1 MLTVRATK
9 IGQHSLTLS
18 SYVKVGLG
26 KVCVCQITVLK
37 HSYRCI
43 LVASVVV
50 LYLSHWLCFG
60 YTKEGSGNIMKAEV
74 ETDGAKLLK
83 RHWSLSFPHP
93 QAKFYLWSELNTL
106 IKCIKP
112 SLMHLLAALR
122 GNYLG
127 NGDCCTWIFYR
138 AFFAFSWNTI
148 PTKIPACLKIAS
160 LSLFWVEI
168 LLPNFVKQAS
178 EGQERFGL
186 ET

>member
-1 MLTVRATK
+1 MCCVLRSYGAVPDSWLLKPIIKSKANNRLRHGVLTVRATK

-93 QAKFYLWSELNTL
+93 QAKFYL
-106 IKCIKP
+106 
-112 SLMHLLAALR
+112 
-122 GNYLG
+122 
-127 NGDCCTWIFYR
+127 
-138 AFFAFSWNTI
+138 
-148 PTKIPACLKIAS
+148 
-160 LSLFWVEI
+160 
-168 LLPNFVKQAS
+168 
-178 EGQERFGL
+178 
-186 ET
+186 